1 MTNPAPTP
9 SGGAALPALPLLLL
23 FCGVNLVI
31 GSGAFIISPL
41 LAPLAEGLG
50 VGIAGAGQAVTAY
63 ALSTAVLAPL
73 ALAATAR
80 WPRRRVML
88 AALALFAAGN
98 AVCALAPGLAVLL
111 AGRVL
116 MGVGAVFVP
125 VAAGIAVTLVEPARR
140 GQALALVF
148 LGMSLSYV
156 VSLPLGAW
164 LGFRYGWRVPIA
176 GAAGLALL
184 ALAAIAW
191 RVPRSLAA
199 AGAEAGPQSNLGA
212 LLRQPEVLRVL
223 ATTLAYFTA
232 IFCVF
237 SYIGPVLQA
246 LVPMSSG
253 QMSLTLMLFGCSG
266 VAGTLIGGAANDRWG
281 PRRSLWVQM
290 SVLALTM
297 ALLPLTA
304 GHWPALMAVLLA
316 WGTAGFGMMAPQ
328 QSRLAALAPA
338 QAPLL
343 FSFNSSMLYFGT
355 ASGAAIGGALAPR
368 LGFIHLPWVGLV
380 AALLALLMLVASAWE
395 GPQPAPSAPTA

>member
-1 MTNPAPTP
+1 MPTP
-9 SGGAALPALPLLLL
+9 LLIL
-23 FCGVNLVI
+23 FCLVNLVI
-31 GSGAFIISPL
+31 GSGAFVVSPL
-41 LAPLAEGLG
+41 LALIAQDLG
-50 VGIAGAGQAVTAY
+50 VGVPAAGQAMTAY

-73 ALAATAR
+73 ALVATAR

-98 AVCALAPGLAVLL
+98 AVCALAPGLSVLL
-111 AGRVL
+111 LGRVL

-140 GQALALVF
+140 GQALAFVF

-164 LGFRYGWRVPIA
+164 LGFRYGWRVPII
-176 GAAGLALL
+176 GATGLAVLAGLAIL
-184 ALAAIAW
+184 W
-191 RVPRSLAA
+191 RVPRDAA
-199 AGAEAGPQSNLGA
+199 APAGGFAGLGA
-212 LLRQPEVLRVL
+212 LLRRAELQRVL

-246 LVPMSSG
+246 LTPMSSG
-253 QMSLTLMLFGCSG
+253 QMSITLMLFGCSG
-266 VAGTLIGGAANDRWG
+266 VAGTLLGGAANDRWG
-281 PRRSLWVQM
+281 PQRALWVQM
-290 SVLALTM
+290 LALAATM

-304 GHWPALMAVLLA
+304 GHWPALMAVLLV

-338 QAPLL
+338 QAPML

-355 ASGAAIGGALAPR
+355 AAGAAIGGGAAPL
-368 LGFIHLPWVGLV
+368 LGFARLPWVGFV
-380 AALLALLMLVASAWE
+380 AAAAALLLLLSSALFD
-395 GPQPAPSAPTA
+395 PPSRR